1 MTALSPTFTLSPFAT
16 VSPASGSTHDFT
28 SPVNY
33 TVTAEDGIA
42 TKTYS
47 VTVAQTNFWI
57 SNITDETWATAA
69 DWNPAVVPTSAA
81 TTVLGFNTAGTYTS
95 SHNLGDGFQVN
106 QLVLSAPV
114 LKLDGNSLL
123 FAGTAPAIVQN
134 GSTAVLITNALDLG
148 TGTTVG
154 GSGSGAV
161 TLSGV
166 ITNGS
171 LTKLS
176 SGNLTLSGA
185 NSYTGGTTISNGM
198 LTVATQTA
206 LGSGPLTLAG
216 GTFMQQVNFEGFG
229 LGGFL
234 INDFTLSGGL
244 VNLVFSFSTNKDMS
258 LSGIV
263 SGAGGFHI
271 SGDQRG
277 LALAG
282 DNTFSGG
289 ITVDATPN
297 GVTVAAS
304 QVTSFGTGPLSLGA
318 GAKATLNYAGD
329 HVLPSLTLNGVVQP
343 DGTYGSTASGAGTID
358 NVHFAGTGT
367 VTVGLHKQAQ
377 IQTFVFAGLPATT
390 IDQIN
395 HTISVTVP
403 SGTVVTS
410 LAPTYT
416 VTPGATSTPVS
427 GVARDFSTAKT
438 YSVTSED
445 LATTQVYTVTVT
457 VAAGGPV
464 VTVSGITG
472 PVAGPGVGEFT
483 VTITGTAGSAGNV
496 GVEKSIDLINW
507 APVQTSAV
515 ASGAFSINIT
525 TVGAEP
531 TAFFR
536 LIGQ

>member
-1 MTALSPTFTLSPFAT
+1 MPQGTSVTALSPTFTLSPFAT

-206 LGSGPLTLAG
+206 LGSGPVTLAG

-438 YSVTSED
+438 
-445 LATTQVYTVTVT
+445 
-457 VAAGGPV
+457 
-464 VTVSGITG
+464 
-472 PVAGPGVGEFT
+472 
-483 VTITGTAGSAGNV
+483 
-496 GVEKSIDLINW
+496 
-507 APVQTSAV
+507 
-515 ASGAFSINIT
+515 
-525 TVGAEP
+525 
-531 TAFFR
+531 
-536 LIGQ
+536 